1 MEVLLKDTITRLI
14 KEINMLSPIHS
25 SLQIMHTAEAIDSLM
40 AAYCGLRSTE
50 HSMKPEW
57 EGGG

>member
-1 MEVLLKDTITRLI
+1 MEVLLKDTILGLIEKI
-14 KEINMLSPIHS
+14 KELNPETQSH
-25 SLQIMHTAEAIDSLM
+25 QIMHTAEAIDSLM